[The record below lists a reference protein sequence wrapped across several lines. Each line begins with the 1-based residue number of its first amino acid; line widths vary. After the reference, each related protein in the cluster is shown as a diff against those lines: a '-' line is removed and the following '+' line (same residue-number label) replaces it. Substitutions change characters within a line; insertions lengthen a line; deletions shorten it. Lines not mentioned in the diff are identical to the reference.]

1 MKKMGPEIF
10 ALDHLRWRSGSICGV
25 SFQMEGISAVDICI
39 CICGHCNNA
48 QVSTKRMDISPWQV
62 RLHLVVAS
70 FYVLDFTT
78 LYFAPSFR
86 VRRKRNLQSWGSKF
100 QGINTPT
107 MSDRAFRSFN
117 NRVAPLTPVR
127 SVTTVSSSNSN
138 WSFRSVA
145 SSSSTDST
153 SFWKTPPKKW
163 KTSVCSFKCV
173 SVPGLTF
180 VEQQ

>member
-1 MKKMGPEIF
+1 
-10 ALDHLRWRSGSICGV
+10 
-25 SFQMEGISAVDICI
+25 MEGISAVDICI